1 MRRKIYIGWFFVAL
15 AAMSCAREDVAPD
28 EGDKIAF
35 YVKTQQAVS
44 ASSRALIEDTDD
56 LLSTNKRLPLY
67 VTGEG
72 SKTLTNIAVDYTAN
86 GVWQS
91 DEEWINGQD
100 YTFYA
105 YIASPLGTATTTQG
119 GVSNISNNGKTLTL
133 QQPTSYSADENVWAD
148 YLMSYRVSA
157 NGSNKG
163 LVKLDLER
171 VTACVELY
179 MARSEKVE
187 EVLITEIA
195 FKNVVTKATFGISYH
210 AVPEDEEGLYGMKN
224 SWIVTPDENLKTTY
238 TFNPT
243 SPLETYTESDD
254 HFDVKY
260 RQMRFLTIPQ
270 TLIDGAT
277 LSVSYTV
284 DENGTTATYQS
295 DFTLSDYTPRA
306 WYRGHKIRYFIGID
320 TSIKLEGFIE
330 PWKSVD
336 YIETT
341 LLPKN

>member
-35 YVKTQQAVS
+35 YV
-44 ASSRALIEDTDD
+44 
-56 LLSTNKRLPLY
+56 
-67 VTGEG
+67 TGEG
-72 SKTLTNIAVDYTAN
+72 STTLTNTAVGYTAK
-86 GVWQS
+86 GVWRS
-91 DEEWINGQD
+91 GEEWINGQT

-105 YIASPLGTATTTQG
+105 YIASPLQTATTTQG

-133 QQPTSYSADENVWAD
+133 QQPTTYSANENVWAD
-148 YLMSYRVSA
+148 YLMSYRVGA

-179 MARSEKVE
+179 MARSEKVG
-187 EVLITEIA
+187 VVNITKIT
-195 FKNVVTKATFGISYH
+195 FKDVVTKATFGISYH

-224 SWIVTPDENLKTTY
+224 SWIVTPDETSKTAY
-238 TFNPT
+238 TFKPT

-254 HFDVKY
+254 RFDVKY

-277 LSVSYTV
+277 LSISYRV
-284 DENGTTATYQS
+284 DENGTPA
-295 DFTLSDYTPRA
+295 
-306 WYRGHKIRYFIGID
+306 
-320 TSIKLEGFIE
+320 
-330 PWKSVD
+330 
-336 YIETT
+336 
-341 LLPKN
+341 

>member
-44 ASSRALIEDTDD
+44 ASSRALIEDTGD
-56 LLSTNKRLPLY
+56 LLTKQLPLY

-72 SKTLTNIAVDYTAN
+72 STNLTNKLVKYTAN

-105 YIASPLGTATTTQG
+105 YIASPLETATTTQG

-148 YLMSYRVSA
+148 YLMSYRVGA

-179 MARSEKVE
+179 MARSEKVR
-187 EVLITEIA
+187 EVNITGIT
-195 FKNVVTKATFGISYH
+195 FKDVVTKATFGISYH

-224 SWIVTPDENLKTTY
+224 SWIVTPDENSKTAY
-238 TFNPT
+238 TFSPT
-243 SPLETYTESDD
+243 SPLEIYTESDD
-254 HFDVKY
+254 RFDVKY

-277 LSVSYTV
+277 LSVNYTV
-284 DENGTTATYQS
+284 DENGTTATYLS

>member
-1 MRRKIYIGWFFVAL
+1 MRRKEYIGWFFVAL

-28 EGDKIAF
+28 GGDKIAF

-56 LLSTNKRLPLY
+56 LLTKRLPLY

-72 SKTLTNIAVDYTAN
+72 STNLTNTRVNYTDN

-91 DEEWINGQD
+91 DEEWISGQE

-105 YIASPLGTATTTQG
+105 YIASPLQTATSTQE
-119 GVSNISNNGKTLTL
+119 GVSNISNNGKILTL
-133 QQPTSYSADENVWAD
+133 QQPKSYSSDENVWAD

-179 MARSEKVE
+179 MARSEKVGK
-187 EVLITEIA
+187 VRITEIA

-210 AVPEDEEGLYGMKN
+210 AVPADEESLYGMKN
-224 SWIVTPDENLKTTY
+224 SWIVNPDENSKATY

-243 SPLETYTESDD
+243 SPLNTYTESDD
-254 HFDVKY
+254 RFDVKY

-277 LSVSYTV
+277 LFVSYTV
-284 DENGTTATYQS
+284 DENGTTANYQS

>member
-44 ASSRALIEDTDD
+44 ASSRALIENTDD
-56 LLSTNKRLPLY
+56 LLRKELPLY
-67 VTGEG
+67 VTSEG
-72 SKTLTNIAVDYTAN
+72 AGSFNSTEVDYTDN

-91 DEEWINGQD
+91 DQEWQAGQD

-105 YIASPLGTATTTQG
+105 YIASPLQMATDTQG
-119 GVSNISNNGKTLTL
+119 GVSNISNNGRILTL
-133 QQPTSYSADENVWAD
+133 QQPKTYSADEDVWAD
-148 YLMSYRVSA
+148 YLMSYRVGA

-179 MARSEKVE
+179 MARSEKVG
-187 EVLITEIA
+187 EVNITEIE
-195 FKNVVTKATFGISYH
+195 FKNVVTKATFGISNH
-210 AVPEDEEGLYGMKN
+210 AVADDEEGLYGMKN
-224 SWIVTPDENLKTTY
+224 SWMVTPDEKSKTAY

-254 HFDVKY
+254 RFDVKY

-277 LSVSYTV
+277 LSISYTV

-295 DFTLSDYTPRA
+295 DFTLSNYTPRA

>member
-56 LLSTNKRLPLY
+56 LLAKRLPLY

-72 SKTLTNIAVDYTAN
+72 SKTLTNIAVDYTAY

-91 DEEWINGQD
+91 KEEWISGQD

-105 YIASPLGTATTTQG
+105 YIASPLQTATTTQV

-133 QQPTSYSADENVWAD
+133 QQPKSYSADKNVWAD
-148 YLMSYRVSA
+148 YLMSYRVGA

-179 MARSEKVE
+179 MARSEKVR
-187 EVLITEIA
+187 EVRIKEIT
-195 FKNVVTKATFGISYH
+195 FKDVVTKATFGISYH

-224 SWIVTPDENLKTTY
+224 SWIVTPDETSKTAY
-238 TFNPT
+238 TFKPT

-254 HFDVKY
+254 RFDIKY

-277 LSVSYTV
+277 LSVSYEV
-284 DENGTTATYQS
+284 DENETTATYQS

-320 TSIKLEGFIE
+320 TSIQLEGFIE

-341 LLPKN
+341 LLPKD

>member
-15 AAMSCAREDVAPD
+15 AAMSCVREDVAPD

-44 ASSRALIEDTDD
+44 ASSRALIEDTGD
-56 LLSTNKRLPLY
+56 LLTKQLPLY

-72 SKTLTNIAVDYTAN
+72 SDNLADTEVGYTDN

-91 DEEWINGQD
+91 DEEWKNGQE

-105 YIASPLGTATTTQG
+105 YIASPLGMATTTQG
-119 GVSNISNNGKTLTL
+119 GVSGITNNGKTLTL
-133 QQPTSYSADENVWAD
+133 QQPTTYSANENVWAD
-148 YLMSYRVSA
+148 YLLSYRVGA

-179 MARSEKVE
+179 MARSEKVG
-187 EVLITEIA
+187 EVRIKEIA

-224 SWIVTPDENLKTTY
+224 SWIVTPDETSKTAY
-238 TFNPT
+238 TFNTT
-243 SPLETYTESDD
+243 SLLETYTESDD
-254 HFDVKY
+254 RFDVKY

-277 LSVSYTV
+277 LSVSYEV
-284 DENGTTATYQS
+284 DENETTATYQS

-320 TSIKLEGFIE
+320 TSIQLEGFIE

>member
-44 ASSRALIEDTDD
+44 ASSRALIEDTND
-56 LLSTNKRLPLY
+56 LLNKRLPLY
-67 VTGEG
+67 VTSEG
-72 SKTLTNIAVDYTAN
+72 AGSFNSTPVSYTDN

-91 DEEWINGQD
+91 NQEWQAGD

-105 YIASPLGTATTTQG
+105 YIASSDTPG
-119 GVSNISNNGKTLTL
+119 GVSDISENGKKLTI
-133 QQPTSYSADENVWAD
+133 QQPKTYSTSEDVWAD
-148 YLMSYRVSA
+148 YLLSYRVSA
-157 NGSNKG
+157 NGSSKG
-163 LVKLDLER
+163 LVRLDLER

-179 MARSEKVE
+179 MAQSEKVG
-187 EVLITEIA
+187 EVTIQ
-195 FKNVVTKATFGISYH
+195 NVTFHNVMTKAGFSISYH
-210 AVPEDEEGLYGMKN
+210 AVPTDEENLYGMKN
-224 SWIVTPDENLKTTY
+224 QWIVDTDESSKADYSLTDTDVILDKY
-238 TFNPT
+238 TD
-243 SPLETYTESDD
+243 SSDR
-254 HFDVKY
+254 FDTRY
-260 RQMRFLTIPQ
+260 RVMRFLVVPQ

-277 LSVSYTV
+277 LSLEYMVKEGDRVSRYN
-284 DENGTTATYQS
+284 E
-295 DFTLSDYTPRA
+295 DFRLSDYTPTS
-306 WYRGHKIRYFIGID
+306 WNRGHKIRYFIGID
-320 TSIKLEGFIE
+320 TSIQLEGTVA

>member
-1 MRRKIYIGWFFVAL
+1 MRRKEYIGWFFVAL

-56 LLSTNKRLPLY
+56 LLTKRLPLY

-72 SKTLTNIAVDYTAN
+72 STNLTNTRVSYTAN

-91 DEEWINGQD
+91 EEEWISGQD

-105 YIASPLGTATTTQG
+105 YIASPLGTATSTQG

-133 QQPTSYSADENVWAD
+133 QQPTTYLANENVWAD

-179 MARSEKVE
+179 MARSEKVG
-187 EVLITEIA
+187 EVRITEIT
-195 FKNVVTKATFGISYH
+195 FKDVVTKATFGISYH
-210 AVPEDEEGLYGMKN
+210 AVPADEESLYGMKN
-224 SWIVTPDENLKTTY
+224 TWIVTPDENSKATY

-243 SPLETYTESDD
+243 SPLNTYTESDD
-254 HFDVKY
+254 RFDVKY

-277 LSVSYTV
+277 LFVSYTV
-284 DENGTTATYQS
+284 DENGTTANYQS

>member
-1 MRRKIYIGWFFVAL
+1 MRRKEYIGWFFVAL

-44 ASSRALIEDTDD
+44 ASSRALIENTDD
-56 LLSTNKRLPLY
+56 LLRKELPLY
-67 VTGEG
+67 VTSEG
-72 SKTLTNIAVDYTAN
+72 AGSFNSTEVDYTDN

-91 DEEWINGQD
+91 DQEWQAGQD

-105 YIASPLGTATTTQG
+105 YIASPLQTATDTQG
-119 GVSNISNNGKTLTL
+119 GVSNISNNGRILTL
-133 QQPTSYSADENVWAD
+133 QQPTTYSANENVWAD
-148 YLMSYRVSA
+148 YLLSYRVGA

-179 MARSEKVE
+179 MARSEKVRA
-187 EVLITEIA
+187 VNITDIT
-195 FKNVVTKATFGISYH
+195 FKEVVTKATFGISYH
-210 AVPEDEEGLYGMKN
+210 AVADDEEGRYGMKN
-224 SWIVTPDENLKTTY
+224 SWFVTPDENSKATY
-238 TFNPT
+238 TFTPT

-254 HFDVKY
+254 RFDVKY

-295 DFTLSDYTPRA
+295 EFTLSDYTPRA

>member
-56 LLSTNKRLPLY
+56 LLRKELPLY
-67 VTGEG
+67 VTSEG
-72 SKTLTNIAVDYTAN
+72 AGSFNSTEVDYTDN

-91 DEEWINGQD
+91 DQEWQAGQD

-105 YIASPLGTATTTQG
+105 YIASPLQTATDTQG
-119 GVSNISNNGKTLTL
+119 GVSNISNNGRTLTL
-133 QQPTSYSADENVWAD
+133 QQPTTYSANENVWAD
-148 YLMSYRVSA
+148 YLLSYRVSA

-179 MARSEKVE
+179 MARSEKVG
-187 EVLITEIA
+187 EVNITEIT
-195 FKNVVTKATFGISYH
+195 FKNVVTKATFGISNH
-210 AVPEDEEGLYGMKN
+210 AVADDEEGLYGMKN
-224 SWIVTPDENLKTTY
+224 SWMVTPDEKSKATY
-238 TFNPT
+238 TFIPT
-243 SPLETYTESDD
+243 SSLNTYTESDD
-254 HFDVKY
+254 RFDVKY

-277 LSVSYTV
+277 LSISYTV
-284 DENGTTATYQS
+284 VENGTPASYQS
-295 DFTLSDYTPRA
+295 DFTLSDYTPKA

-341 LLPKN
+341 LLPKD

>member
-1 MRRKIYIGWFFVAL
+1 MRRKGYIGWLWVAAL
-15 AAMSCAREDVAPD
+15 AFMSCGREEVAPAG
-28 EGDKIAF
+28 GDKIAF

-44 ASSRALIEDTDD
+44 ASSRALIENTDS
-56 LLSTNKRLPLY
+56 LLKLKPDLY
-67 VTGEG
+67 VTSEG
-72 SKTLTNIAVDYTAN
+72 AGSFNSTPVSYTDN
-86 GVWQS
+86 GVWRSGQ
-91 DEEWINGQD
+91 EWQAGQD

-105 YIASPLGTATTTQG
+105 YIASPIQQGTDTQG
-119 GVSNISNNGKTLTL
+119 GVSGITNNGKTLTL
-133 QQPTSYSADENVWAD
+133 QQPTTYSANENVWAD
-148 YLMSYRVSA
+148 YLMSYRVGA

-179 MARSEKVE
+179 MARSEKVR
-187 EVLITEIA
+187 EVRITEIA

-224 SWIVTPDENLKTTY
+224 SWIVTPDETSKTAY

-243 SPLETYTESDD
+243 PPLEIYTESDD
-254 HFDVKY
+254 RFDVKY

-277 LSVSYTV
+277 LSISYEV
-284 DENGTTATYQS
+284 DENGTLAYYQS
-295 DFTLSDYTPRA
+295 EFTLSDYTPRA

>member
-56 LLSTNKRLPLY
+56 LLEKQLPLY

-72 SKTLTNIAVDYTAN
+72 STNLTNTLVNYTN
-86 GVWQS
+86 KGVWQS
-91 DEEWINGQD
+91 NEEWKNGQE

-105 YIASPLGTATTTQG
+105 YIASPLETATTTQG

-133 QQPTSYSADENVWAD
+133 QQPTTYSANENVWAD
-148 YLMSYRVSA
+148 YLMSYRVGA

-179 MARSEKVE
+179 MARSEKVG
-187 EVLITEIA
+187 EVRIKEIT
-195 FKNVVTKATFGISYH
+195 FKDVVTKATFGISYH

-224 SWIVTPDENLKTTY
+224 SWIVTPDETSKTAY

-254 HFDVKY
+254 RFDVKY

-277 LSVSYTV
+277 LSISYEV
-284 DENGTTATYQS
+284 NENGTLAYYQS
-295 DFTLSDYTPRA
+295 EFTLSDYTPRA

-320 TSIKLEGFIE
+320 TSIQLEGFIE

-341 LLPKN
+341 LLPKD

>member
-15 AAMSCAREDVAPD
+15 AAMSCAREDVAP
-28 EGDKIAF
+28 EGGDKIAF

-56 LLSTNKRLPLY
+56 LLNKQLPLY

-72 SKTLTNIAVDYTAN
+72 SDNLADRKVDYTAN

-91 DEEWINGQD
+91 NEEWKDGQT

-105 YIASPLGTATTTQG
+105 YIASPLQTATDTQG
-119 GVSNISNNGKTLTL
+119 GVSNISNNGRILTL
-133 QQPTSYSADENVWAD
+133 QQPTTYSANENVWAD
-148 YLMSYRVSA
+148 YLMSYRVGA

-179 MARSEKVE
+179 MARSVKVGEVNIEKIE
-187 EVLITEIA
+187 

-210 AVPEDEEGLYGMKN
+210 AVPDDKEDSYGMKN
-224 SWIVTPDENLKTTY
+224 SWFVTPDENSKATY
-238 TFNPT
+238 TFTPT
-243 SPLETYTESDD
+243 SPLEIYTESDD
-254 HFDVKY
+254 RFDVKY

-277 LSVSYTV
+277 LSISYTV
-284 DENGTTATYQS
+284 DENETTARYQS

>member
-44 ASSRALIEDTDD
+44 ASSRALIEDTGD
-56 LLSTNKRLPLY
+56 LLTKQLPLY

-72 SKTLTNIAVDYTAN
+72 STNLTNKLVKYTAN

-91 DEEWINGQD
+91 DEEWIKGQD

-105 YIASPLGTATTTQG
+105 YIASPLGTATSTQG
-119 GVSNISNNGKTLTL
+119 GVSNISNNGRILTL

-179 MARSEKVE
+179 MARSEKVR
-187 EVLITEIA
+187 EVRITEIA

-210 AVPEDEEGLYGMKN
+210 AVPKDEEDSYGMKN
-224 SWIVTPDENLKTTY
+224 TWIVTPDENSKTAY
-238 TFNPT
+238 TFSPT
-243 SPLETYTESDD
+243 SPLEIYTESDD
-254 HFDVKY
+254 RFDVKY

-277 LSVSYTV
+277 LSISYTV
-284 DENGTTATYQS
+284 NENGTTATYQS
-295 DFTLSDYTPRA
+295 EFTLSDYTPKA

-341 LLPKN
+341 LLPKD

>member
-15 AAMSCAREDVAPD
+15 VVMSCAREDVAP
-28 EGDKIAF
+28 EGGDKIAF

-56 LLSTNKRLPLY
+56 LLKKQLPLY

-72 SKTLTNIAVDYTAN
+72 ADNLANTRVDYTAN

-91 DEEWINGQD
+91 NEEWKDGQT

-105 YIASPLGTATTTQG
+105 YIASPLQTATDTQE

-133 QQPTSYSADENVWAD
+133 QQPTTYSADEDVWAD

-179 MARSEKVE
+179 MARSEKVG
-187 EVLITEIA
+187 EVKITGIE

-210 AVPEDEEGLYGMKN
+210 AVAEDEEGLYGMKN
-224 SWIVTPDENLKTTY
+224 SWIVTPDEKSKATY
-238 TFNPT
+238 TFTPT
-243 SPLETYTESDD
+243 SPLNTYTESDD
-254 HFDVKY
+254 RFNVNY

-277 LSVSYTV
+277 LSISYTV
-284 DENGTTATYQS
+284 VENETTASYHS
-295 DFTLSDYTPRA
+295 DFTLSDYTPKA

-341 LLPKN
+341 LLPND

>member
-15 AAMSCAREDVAPD
+15 AAMSCAREDVAP
-28 EGDKIAF
+28 EGGDKIAF

-56 LLSTNKRLPLY
+56 LLSINKQPPLY

-72 SKTLTNIAVDYTAN
+72 ADNLANTKVDYTAN

-91 DEEWINGQD
+91 AEEWKDGQT

-105 YIASPLGTATTTQG
+105 YIASPLQTATDTQG
-119 GVSNISNNGKTLTL
+119 GVSNISNNGRTLTL
-133 QQPTSYSADENVWAD
+133 QQPTTYSADENAWAD

-179 MARSEKVE
+179 MARSEKVR
-187 EVLITEIA
+187 EVRITEIA

-210 AVPEDEEGLYGMKN
+210 AVADDEEGRYGMKN
-224 SWIVTPDENLKTTY
+224 SWFVTPDENSKATY
-238 TFNPT
+238 TFSPS
-243 SPLETYTESDD
+243 SPLEIYTESDD
-254 HFDVKY
+254 RFDVKY

-277 LSVSYTV
+277 LSISYTV
-284 DENGTTATYQS
+284 VENETTASYHS
-295 DFTLSDYTPRA
+295 DFTLSDYTPKA

-341 LLPKN
+341 LLPKD

>member
-56 LLSTNKRLPLY
+56 LLAKRLPLY

-72 SKTLTNIAVDYTAN
+72 SKTLTNIAVDYTAY

-91 DEEWINGQD
+91 KEEWISGQD

-105 YIASPLGTATTTQG
+105 YIASPLGAATDTQG
-119 GVSNISNNGKTLTL
+119 GVSGITNNGKTLTL
-133 QQPTSYSADENVWAD
+133 QQPKSYSADKNVWAD
-148 YLMSYRVSA
+148 YLMSYRVGA

-179 MARSEKVE
+179 MARSEKVG
-187 EVLITEIA
+187 EVNITEIT
-195 FKNVVTKATFGISYH
+195 FKDVVTKATFGISYH

-224 SWIVTPDENLKTTY
+224 SWIVTPDETSKTAY

-254 HFDVKY
+254 RFDVKY

-277 LSVSYTV
+277 LSISYTV
-284 DENGTTATYQS
+284 DENGTLAYYQS
-295 DFTLSDYTPRA
+295 EFTLSDYTPRA

-320 TSIKLEGFIE
+320 TSIQLEGFIE

>member
-44 ASSRALIEDTDD
+44 SSSRALIEDTND
-56 LLSTNKRLPLY
+56 LLNKRLPLY

-72 SKTLTNIAVDYTAN
+72 ADKLANTSIDYTAN

-91 DEEWINGQD
+91 DEEWKAGQE

-105 YIASPLGTATTTQG
+105 YIASPLGAATDTQG
-119 GVSNISNNGKTLTL
+119 GVSGITNNGKTLTL
-133 QQPTSYSADENVWAD
+133 QQPTTYSADEDVWAD

-179 MARSEKVE
+179 MARSKKVE
-187 EVLITEIA
+187 AVNITKIT
-195 FKNVVTKATFGISYH
+195 FKDVVTKATFGISYH
-210 AVPEDEEGLYGMKN
+210 AVPADEESLYGMKN
-224 SWIVTPDENLKTTY
+224 TWIVTPDENSKAEY
-238 TFNPT
+238 TFSPT
-243 SPLETYTESDD
+243 STLEVYTESDD
-254 HFDVKY
+254 RFDVKY

-277 LSVSYTV
+277 LSISYEV
-284 DENGTTATYQS
+284 NENGTLAYYQS
-295 DFTLSDYTPRA
+295 EFTLSDYTPRA

-320 TSIKLEGFIE
+320 TSIQLEGFIE